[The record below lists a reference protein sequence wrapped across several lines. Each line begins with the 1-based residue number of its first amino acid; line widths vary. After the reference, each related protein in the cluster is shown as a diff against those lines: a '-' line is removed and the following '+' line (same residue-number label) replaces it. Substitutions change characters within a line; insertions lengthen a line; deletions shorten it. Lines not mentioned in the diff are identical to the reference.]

1 MAGAGFASAS
11 SVWTWRR
18 RPAQEPLTSFID
30 AGSELEGKCSFSGT
44 LVMNGKLQGDIE
56 STGTLIVGATAVLHA
71 RVRARAVVVHG
82 EIVGDIIGTE
92 RIELKASAHVY
103 GDLATPLLSVEE
115 GAVLEGR
122 TRMSEERRD
131 AAVPAA

>member
-1 MAGAGFASAS
+1 
-11 SVWTWRR
+11 VWKWRR
-18 RPAQEPLTSFID
+18 RPSQDPLTSFID
-30 AGSELEGKCSFSGT
+30 AGAEFDGKCSVSGT

-71 RVRARAVVVHG
+71 QIRARAVVVHG
-82 EIVGDIIGTE
+82 EIVGDIAGTE
-92 RIELKASAHVY
+92 RIELKASAHVF
-103 GDLATPLLSVEE
+103 GDLQTPLLSVEE

-131 AAVPAA
+131 GEVRPA